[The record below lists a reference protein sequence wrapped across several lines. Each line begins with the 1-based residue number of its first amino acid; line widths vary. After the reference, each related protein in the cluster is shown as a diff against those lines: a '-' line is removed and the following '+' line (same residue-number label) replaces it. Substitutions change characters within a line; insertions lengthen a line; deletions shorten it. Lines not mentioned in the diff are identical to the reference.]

1 MRLRSEQL
9 QQHLQQGLLPVYLIY
24 GDEQMLVEE
33 AGDTLR
39 QAIRKDGAE
48 EREVWHVDARFDW
61 AELKRQE
68 NMMSLFSSKRLIEL
82 RLPTGAPGK
91 DGGEALRSYAANP
104 PVDTTLLIISG
115 KVDARSQKSKW
126 FTELDRIGATI
137 PIWPVDFVQ
146 LPRWIGQRMHQRGL
160 SFTENVTHI
169 LAERVEGNL
178 YAAAQEIDK
187 LQLVSP
193 SGQIDEQTVIDSVSD
208 NARFEVFSLIDTLYL
223 GQLTKIPR
231 MINRLKSEGNDV
243 LSVFS
248 ALSWSLHR
256 MVEMAIQLDSGIDLK
271 QVFDSQKP
279 KIWDN
284 KRSMTQSA
292 LLRHSCAQ
300 WQLFLTQMAEIDQ
313 AAKGA
318 LEQSPWLLLEQLC
331 LNVAS
336 SNK

>member
-1 MRLRSEQL
+1 MRLRAEQV

-33 AGDTLR
+33 TSDMVR
-39 QAIRKDGAE
+39 KAIRSDGAE
-48 EREVWHVDARFDW
+48 ERDVWHVDARFDW
-61 AELKRQE
+61 LELKRQE
-68 NMMSLFSSKRLIEL
+68 QMMSLFSSKRLIEL

-91 DGGEALRSYAANP
+91 EGGEALRAYVANP
-104 PVDTTLLIISG
+104 PPDTTLLIISG

-126 FTELDRIGATI
+126 FTELDRIGATVA
-137 PIWPVDFVQ
+137 IWPVDYAQ
-146 LPRWIGQRMHQRGL
+146 LPKWIAQRMQQRGL
-160 SFTENVTHI
+160 SFTQNMTHI

-187 LQLVSP
+187 LQLLSP
-193 SGQIDEQTVIDSVSD
+193 SGQIDERMVIDSVSD
-208 NARFEVFSLIDTLYL
+208 NARFEAFGLIDTLYL
-223 GQLTKIPR
+223 GQLNKIPR
-231 MINRLKSEGNDV
+231 MLNRLKSEGNDV
-243 LSVFS
+243 LAVFS

-256 MVEMAIQLDSGIDLK
+256 MVEMAIQIDSGIDLK

-284 KRSMTQSA
+284 KRSMTQTA

-300 WQLFLTQMAEIDQ
+300 WQMFLTQMAEIDQ

-318 LEQSPWLLLEQLC
+318 LDQNPWLLLERLC
-331 LNVAS
+331 LNVAG
-336 SNK
+336 SNN

>member
-1 MRLRSEQL
+1 
-9 QQHLQQGLLPVYLIY
+9 
-24 GDEQMLVEE
+24 
-33 AGDTLR
+33 
-39 QAIRKDGAE
+39 
-48 EREVWHVDARFDW
+48 
-61 AELKRQE
+61 
-68 NMMSLFSSKRLIEL
+68 
-82 RLPTGAPGK
+82 
-91 DGGEALRSYAANP
+91 
-104 PVDTTLLIISG
+104 
-115 KVDARSQKSKW
+115 
-126 FTELDRIGATI
+126 
-137 PIWPVDFVQ
+137 
-146 LPRWIGQRMHQRGL
+146 MHQRGL

-256 MVEMAIQLDSGIDLK
+256 MVEMATQLDSGIDLK

-318 LEQSPWLLLEQLC
+318 LDQSPWLLLEQLC